1 LLLLREDIN
10 RLFSLN
16 KARVVIDLSPLN
28 LSLSPSFVRSL
39 PSTTIYFNTFLY
51 LFFSTPLSATK
62 GIERRINRNN
72 FYFNET
78 KGFYCLRT
86 EMGESKC
93 LRETKGRRHPD
104 VDPKVVSQ
112 LRKFFAEHNQRF
124 YELVG
129 EDLGNS
135 CITLHNE
142 EILLN

>member
-1 LLLLREDIN
+1 MY
-10 RLFSLN
+10 
-16 KARVVIDLSPLN
+16 KKN
-28 LSLSPSFVRSL
+28 LS
-39 PSTTIYFNTFLY
+39 
-51 LFFSTPLSATK
+51 K
-62 GIERRINRNN
+62 GIDRRVSHNN

-104 VDPKVVSQ
+104 VDPKVISQ

-129 EDLGNS
+129 EDLGKEIIKFEIFFNIKLTFNS
-135 CITLHNE
+135 HRMA
-142 EILLN
+142 